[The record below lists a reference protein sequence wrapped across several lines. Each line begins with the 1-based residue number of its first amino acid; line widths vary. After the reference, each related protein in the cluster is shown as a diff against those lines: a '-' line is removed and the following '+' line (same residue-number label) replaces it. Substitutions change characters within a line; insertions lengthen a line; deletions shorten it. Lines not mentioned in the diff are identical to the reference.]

1 RRRTRDRGPTG
12 GRAAAGSLPR
22 EGPDHQAAQA
32 GRGGTMS
39 EALDHLANRVAA
51 DPFFLAFPLAEYAR
65 SERLDDSAL
74 AAALGCRVEDLTL
87 LRLCRMPRDDPAGFR
102 ADTAA
107 IAERF
112 GIAPAKLADA
122 VRRGQGLAR
131 LPA

>member
-1 RRRTRDRGPTG
+1 
-12 GRAAAGSLPR
+12 
-22 EGPDHQAAQA
+22 
-32 GRGGTMS
+32 MS

-131 LPA
+131 LRAAAPATAETGFLLAARDDEPKPPTEETPP